1 MSRLRRFLEA
11 NMMQVINFDKGSKRR
26 LREMRWKFG
35 EIIIGTLILLLMIA
49 TTVLAGLWAASL
61 DSDEPLRPSLEIKR

>member
-1 MSRLRRFLEA
+1 MSRLQRFLEA
-11 NMMQVINFDKGSKRR
+11 NMMQVVNFDKGSKRR
-26 LREMRWKFG
+26 LREMRWKLG

-61 DSDEPLRPSLEIKR
+61 YSDGPRRPSLEIKR

>member
-26 LREMRWKFG
+26 LREMRWKLG
-35 EIIIGTLILLLMIA
+35 EIIIGLLMLLMMIA
-49 TTVLAGLWAASL
+49 TTLLAGLWAASL
-61 DSDEPLRPSLEIKR
+61 NPDEPRRPSLEIKR

>member
-26 LREMRWKFG
+26 LREMRWKLG

-61 DSDEPLRPSLEIKR
+61 DSDEPRRPSLEIKR